1 MKLKTILLATA
12 WGFVGVCL
20 QPFVMPF
27 FGQILLDWGL

>member
-1 MKLKTILLATA
+1 MKFKKILWAIA
-12 WGFVGVCL
+12 WGVVGVCL